1 MSTNNDRF
9 QNVGLPVKGTP
20 HFHTWVFFVLL
31 YTEYLLSNGKDSQSK
46 TLHYRATLSHLDE
59 QNICAILS
67 VTH

>member
-31 YTEYLLSNGKDSQSK
+31 YTEYLLSNRKDS
-46 TLHYRATLSHLDE
+46 
-59 QNICAILS
+59 
-67 VTH
+67 